1 MTLHHSRLNRKC
13 GQDGLNHLAASGELV
28 NAAPCKPLTVTH
40 TTLPSTT
47 EQRTATLRAAVQIVL
62 GRK

>member
-1 MTLHHSRLNRKC
+1 MQILSD
-13 GQDGLNHLAASGELV
+13 QPAA
-28 NAAPCKPLTVTH
+28 KHTRLTVTH